1 VFRATTITACLAF
14 FLFLAFGAGR
24 SLAQTPY
31 PARTVTVVIPLTP
44 GGTADAL
51 ARVVAQQLQTTL
63 GQPFVI
69 DNRPG
74 AGGNIGAEYVFKAAP
89 DGYTLLCAPQGSFSV
104 AHLLYKNLTFDPRA
118 FAPVSVLAKYPTVM
132 LGRGDLPV
140 NDMAGLIAYARANSG
155 KLTYASQ
162 GNGQIGHLTFEML
175 KQMAGVD
182 LIHVPYRGSAPG
194 IRDLLGGQVD
204 VMADTLLASIAYVRS
219 GQLRLL
225 GVGSRTRLPAFP
237 DVPAVAEIL
246 PGFESETWM
255 AIAAPPAAPKEITAK
270 LSAAIAAIMRAPEAR
285 ARVSELQAEA
295 FGSTPAEMADL
306 IRAST
311 ARWEPVIASAK
322 IKVE

>member
-1 VFRATTITACLAF
+1 VIRATTVSLAF
-14 FLFLAFGAGR
+14 VLIALASDRAP
-24 SLAQTPY
+24 AQAPY
-31 PARTVTVVIPLTP
+31 PTRAVTIVIPLTP

-51 ARVVAQQLQTTL
+51 ARVVAQQLQATL

-74 AGGNIGAEYVFKAAP
+74 AGGNIGAEYVSKAAP

-140 NDMAGLIAYARANSG
+140 NDMAGLIAYARANPG

-162 GNGQIGHLTFEML
+162 GNGQIAHLTFELL

-204 VMADTLLASIAYVRS
+204 VMADTLLASIAYIRS
-219 GQLRLL
+219 GQLKLL

-237 DVPAVAEIL
+237 DVPAVAEVL

-255 AIAAPPAAPKEITAK
+255 AIAAPPATPKEITDK
-270 LSAAIAAIMRAPEAR
+270 LSAMIAAVMHAPEAK

-295 FGSTPAEMADL
+295 FASTPAEMADL
-306 IRAST
+306 IRQST